1 MGFISWV
8 AKKEQAMRRD
18 ALAGCPGEMVQTRA
32 RNCPDPTVD
41 ETEAKERFYLRLFEC
56 FSWL

>member
-1 MGFISWV
+1 
-8 AKKEQAMRRD
+8 MRRD

-32 RNCPDPTVD
+32 RNCPDPMAS
-41 ETEAKERFYLRLFEC
+41 ETEAKEHVCLRRCEC

>member
-18 ALAGCPGEMVQTRA
+18 ALAPGPGEMVQTRA
-32 RNCPDPTVD
+32 RNCPDPMAS
-41 ETEAKERFYLRLFEC
+41 ETEAKEHAYLRLFEC